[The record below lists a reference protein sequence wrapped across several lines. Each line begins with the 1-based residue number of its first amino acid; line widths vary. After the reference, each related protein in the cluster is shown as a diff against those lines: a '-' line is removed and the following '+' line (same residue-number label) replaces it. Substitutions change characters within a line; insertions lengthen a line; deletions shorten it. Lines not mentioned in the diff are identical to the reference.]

1 MLIWDN
7 VEVFSSIFIQ
17 WRSLNKKGVDYL
29 SKSSIIPEWNPE
41 RMKYKTI
48 CSWPTYALAKI
59 ATLSTHL
66 AAINSAF
73 GAQPL
78 TSL

>member
-1 MLIWDN
+1 M
-7 VEVFSSIFIQ
+7 
-17 WRSLNKKGVDYL
+17 VDYL
-29 SKSSIIPEWNPE
+29 LHNLSLKFLQKSSQNQLIFA
-41 RMKYKTI
+41 YKVSKEVT
-48 CSWPTYALAKI
+48 LAKI